1 MLMESEEESRK
12 SWEKEAKKDGCV
24 FPQRTAESDL
34 GAAGRESLRE

>member
-12 SWEKEAKKDGCV
+12 SWEKEAKKAGRV